1 MPDPHPQQPPHGSAS
16 RPSPA
21 ASSPA
26 APGTGAA
33 SGGRSAPKAATAAD
47 ARAALQAIPAAC
59 RWRALGG
66 WLLWALVIIG
76 LDQLS
81 KAWVSG
87 SLGYAERIHLLPVF
101 DLTLLFNTGAAFS
114 FLAEGGGAQRWLFTG
129 IALVAAILIMRWLYT
144 HTGQRLLCLAL
155 ASILGG
161 AVGNAT
167 DRLAH
172 GHVVDFLLFY
182 WRDWYFPAFNV
193 ADIAITCG
201 AILLILDEILRGR
214 RARHPQP

>member
-1 MPDPHPQQPPHGSAS
+1 M
-16 RPSPA
+16 
-21 ASSPA
+21 
-26 APGTGAA
+26 
-33 SGGRSAPKAATAAD
+33 TAC
-47 ARAALQAIPAAC
+47 R

-66 WLLWALVIIG
+66 WLLWAGALII
-76 LDQLS
+76 LDQAA
-81 KAWVSG
+81 KAWVSHG
-87 SLGYAERIHLLPVF
+87 LAYAERIRILPVF

-129 IALVAAILIMRWLYT
+129 IALIAAVLILRWLYT
-144 HTGQRLLCLAL
+144 HAGQRLLCAAL

-161 AVGNAT
+161 ALGNAL
-167 DRLAH
+167 DRLLH

-201 AILLILDEILRGR
+201 AGLLILDEILRGR
-214 RARHPQP
+214 RTGKT